1 MFSGTTR
8 NTSSLSWM
16 AITLLES
23 AFNISKIMFFNEI
36 GGVVGYIYAFV
47 FEILFNFILLPY
59 FFSIIIVIYNE
70 LRE

>member
-1 MFSGTTR
+1 MSK
-8 NTSSLSWM
+8 
-16 AITLLES
+16 TLLES
-23 AFNISKIMFFNEI
+23 AFSISKIIFFDNI
-36 GGVVGYIYAFV
+36 GGVVGYVYAFI